1 MKQIVTLI
9 LIFTI
14 ANTAGIVIAQQCPVE
29 WFTAEFSL
37 IADRTVPATTREAQF
52 DTNLTFFRDVL
63 KFTPAEIES
72 ATQNAIEFFISRYG
86 LDFSTS
92 QLDALGQRHFQN
104 ATMFP
109 LQAPVPFIATYNRWL
124 ATGSTK
130 SECFRTTLG
139 GYTVFFTGEQMLHG
153 SYGGENGLPA
163 VRLDSIAYNYYSIEL
178 CPQQPLVIQLQS
190 TIPRRPDPIDGY
202 STIKSELFHR
212 TLGEGVELGVTRFT
226 PTTEDRSMIRFE
238 YRSVQT
244 FPAYEET
251 P

>member
-1 MKQIVTLI
+1 
-9 LIFTI
+9 
-14 ANTAGIVIAQQCPVE
+14 
-29 WFTAEFSL
+29 
-37 IADRTVPATTREAQF
+37 
-52 DTNLTFFRDVL
+52 
-63 KFTPAEIES
+63 
-72 ATQNAIEFFISRYG
+72 
-86 LDFSTS
+86 
-92 QLDALGQRHFQN
+92 
-104 ATMFP
+104 
-109 LQAPVPFIATYNRWL
+109 
-124 ATGSTK
+124 
-130 SECFRTTLG
+130 
-139 GYTVFFTGEQMLHG
+139 MLHG

-163 VRLDSIAYNYYSIEL
+163 VRLDSIAYNYYSIKL

-238 YRSVQT
+238 YRSVLT